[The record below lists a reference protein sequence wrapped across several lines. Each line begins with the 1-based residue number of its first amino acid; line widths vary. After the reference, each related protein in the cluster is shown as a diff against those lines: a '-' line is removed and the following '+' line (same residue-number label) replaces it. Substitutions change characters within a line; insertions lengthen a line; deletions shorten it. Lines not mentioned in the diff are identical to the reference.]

1 MKASQ
6 TFQELDSLDLKALPE
21 ITGDFFRKCVE
32 RMSDKVCICKNVG
45 ARSPFFGNIEKLDGV
60 L

>member
-6 TFQELDSLDLKALPE
+6 TFQKVDSLDLKALPG
-21 ITGDFFRKCVE
+21 ITGDKIFRKCVE
-32 RMSDKVCICKNVG
+32 RMSDKVCKNVG
-45 ARSPFFGNIEKLDGV
+45 ARSPFFGNIEKLDGI